1 MTTNQTTAQ
10 TEADESVTDSP
21 GTDEAEVPKQATHQ
35 PHHHTTSWNEAAK
48 EREKELIAILGDDLA
63 SDSEKQAARDDLVT
77 LHIPLVEY
85 LARRFRDRG
94 ESPEDLRQ
102 VGMIGLIK
110 AIDRYDPDRGAEL
123 STFATP
129 TILGE
134 IKRHF
139 RDHGWSVR
147 VPRRLQELRMRI
159 STATEA
165 MAQETGRPPTVNE
178 LADHLDITPE
188 EVLEGLESAQAYS
201 TSSLDSPGSSGTSVD
216 EGAATLM
223 DTLGDEDEALDE
235 IVNRETLRPLLEA
248 LDERERTIV
257 ILRFFKNKTQADIA
271 KEVGVSQMH
280 VSRLLNSAL
289 AQLRAGLDED
299 SY

>member
-1 MTTNQTTAQ
+1 MN
-10 TEADESVTDSP
+10 P
-21 GTDEAEVPKQATHQ
+21 PKS
-35 PHHHTTSWNEAAK
+35 TTSWTEESK
-48 EREKELIAILGDDLA
+48 IREKELIAVLNSLTA
-63 SDSEKQAARDDLVT
+63 TDSEMQAARDELVT

-94 ESPEDLRQ
+94 ESQDDLRQ

-110 AIDRYDPDRGAEL
+110 AVDRYDPTYGAEL

-134 IKRHF
+134 IKRYF

-147 VPRRLQELRMRI
+147 VPRRLQELRMQI
-159 STATEA
+159 TTATEEIS
-165 MAQETGRPPTVNE
+165 QETGHPPTVSE
-178 LADHLDITPE
+178 LAERLDISPS

-201 TSSLDSPGSSGTSVD
+201 AASLDSPSANSSSGEEGSS
-216 EGAATLM
+216 TLV
-223 DTLGDEDEALDE
+223 DTLGSEDSAITD
-235 IVNRETLRPLLEA
+235 IDNRETLFPLLDS
-248 LDERERTIV
+248 LNERERKIV
-257 ILRFFKNKTQADIA
+257 ILRFFQNKTQAQIA
-271 KEVGVSQMH
+271 DEVGVSQMH

-289 AQLRAGLDED
+289 KQLRGTLAED

>member
-1 MTTNQTTAQ
+1 MN
-10 TEADESVTDSP
+10 P
-21 GTDEAEVPKQATHQ
+21 PRR
-35 PHHHTTSWNEAAK
+35 TTSWTAESK
-48 EREKELIAILGDDLA
+48 IREKELIAILSADDA
-63 SDSEKQAARDDLVT
+63 TKSERQAARDELVT
-77 LHIPLVEY
+77 IHMPLVEY

-110 AIDRYDPDRGAEL
+110 AVDRYDPDRGAEL

-159 STATEA
+159 AAATEQIS
-165 MAQETGRPPTVNE
+165 QESGHPPTVNQ
-178 LADHLDITPE
+178 LAERLEITPA

-201 TSSLDSPGSSGTSVD
+201 TSSLDSPGGNG
-216 EGAATLM
+216 GAGEDGGSTLL
-223 DTLGDEDEALDE
+223 DTLGSDDEALAGIE
-235 IVNRETLRPLLEA
+235 NRETLRPLLDQ
-248 LDERERTIV
+248 LDDRERTIV
-257 ILRFFKNKTQADIA
+257 ILRFFKNRTQAQIA
-271 KEVGVSQMH
+271 EEVGVSQMH

-289 AQLRAGLDED
+289 AQLREGLDED